1 MKNAKNPTQL
11 HGKYSSYCIYGS
23 HKLTKFFLQKIYFV
37 QKILQNFYAMKIG
50 AIR

>member
-1 MKNAKNPTQL
+1 MQKIL
-11 HGKYSSYCIYGS
+11 LSYTVNIVATVYTVAIS
-23 HKLTKFFLQKIYFV
+23 LLNFFLQKIYFV